1 MSWFLSSTALPTPLQ
16 AYLEQSRIEEA
27 EYFHQLPGSSLQDK
41 LFVDVVVESPKRVA
55 AEDIRRLV
63 IVVIVVMI
71 VNLRPGTRLASTALW
86 QGQGT
91 AKRVMPPASGFRLVN
106 SYIYGRVIRFWVE

>member
-63 IVVIVVMI
+63 IVVMI
-71 VNLRPGTRLASTALW
+71 VNLRPGARLASTALR
-86 QGQGT
+86 QGQST
-91 AKRVMPPASGFRLVN
+91 AERVMTPASGFRLVN